1 MNQIK
6 LASFSK
12 KEWVIFKSIFYGS
25 SERCKTMIIIYAKH
39 IGQLQTYFWQVL
51 SRKVCT
57 SFFLPLASVL
67 SQHQVHRWVQGNCSL
82 LEFWFWA
89 SINRSFKKG
98 FVSHLW
104 ADLQIFNHSKKARLR
119 WTFQGNRLTPWSPFC
134 EHFSKKRKPF
144 LSRSALVSMPFFSLQ
159 NSVFFPISIL
169 GNIFFWKVNHS
180 VWK

>member
-89 SINRSFKKG
+89 AINRSFKKG

-104 ADLQIFNHSKKARLR
+104 ADLQIFNNSKKKLGWDGLFRETDLPH
-119 WTFQGNRLTPWSPFC
+119 GHPF
-134 EHFSKKRKPF
+134 
-144 LSRSALVSMPFFSLQ
+144 V
-159 NSVFFPISIL
+159 
-169 GNIFFWKVNHS
+169 NIFQRRGSHFWVEVPWFLCHFFRFKTVCFFQ
-180 VWK
+180 